1 MARKRKSGNKNR
13 GQGHSAI
20 TRIGRPANPF
30 ARKRSRYSG
39 KYLTLAIMGGAA
51 FFVLKGCADDGRGV
65 VMTQGQT
72 TMATVPF
79 PPR

>member
-13 GQGHSAI
+13 TSGHSAI
-20 TRIGRPANPF
+20 TRIDRPVNPF
-30 ARKRSRYSG
+30 VRKRSRYSG

-51 FFVLKGCADDGRGV
+51 FLSSRGV

-79 PPR
+79 TPR